1 MTLGRIPDL
10 GSFQVG
16 MVNDYDSLGM
26 VGFGFG
32 RNHPTTAKLGRTRI
46 SWKHRMHKKKS
57 MKWLGFPSGTH
68 QNHFWSVRGPV
79 ISSILQPA
87 HRAIVH
93 GKATGDP
100 VELLMKCLKFKKFM
114 ALWNVW
120 RIWRIL
126 GCLFCLG
133 VCACLIWL
141 AVISQSG
148 SWYYT
153 PEETP
158 VTTHCS
164 WCWTQRCFH
173 HWFSKVLF
181 RLANCVSAGGCCHV
195 PCVEIVSRGPWDGC
209 FISMTSNQTASKWNL
224 TVAPFF
230 GGVTTCSQY

>member
-1 MTLGRIPDL
+1 
-10 GSFQVG
+10 

-32 RNHPTTAKLGRTRI
+32 RNHPTNCQAWPNANLVETQDAQEEECEMVGI
-46 SWKHRMHKKKS
+46 P
-57 MKWLGFPSGTH
+57 KWHPPESLLIRPS
-68 QNHFWSVRGPV
+68 V

-133 VCACLIWL
+133 VCACLI
-141 AVISQSG
+141 
-148 SWYYT
+148 
-153 PEETP
+153 
-158 VTTHCS
+158 
-164 WCWTQRCFH
+164 
-173 HWFSKVLF
+173 
-181 RLANCVSAGGCCHV
+181 
-195 PCVEIVSRGPWDGC
+195 
-209 FISMTSNQTASKWNL
+209 
-224 TVAPFF
+224 
-230 GGVTTCSQY
+230 

>member
-1 MTLGRIPDL
+1 
-10 GSFQVG
+10 
-16 MVNDYDSLGM
+16 M
-26 VGFGFG
+26 VGIPKW
-32 RNHPTTAKLGRTRI
+32 HPPESL
-46 SWKHRMHKKKS
+46 
-57 MKWLGFPSGTH
+57 L
-68 QNHFWSVRGPV
+68 HFWSVRGPV

-87 HRAIVH
+87 HHAIVH

-114 ALWNVW
+114 ALWNLW

-153 PEETP
+153 PVETP

-195 PCVEIVSRGPWDGC
+195 LRLFQEDLEMDVFSPWLRTRRIQVKSDSGNI
-209 FISMTSNQTASKWNL
+209 FSEVLLLVLSTGYSPFL
-224 TVAPFF
+224 T
-230 GGVTTCSQY
+230 TTW

>member
-1 MTLGRIPDL
+1 
-10 GSFQVG
+10 
-16 MVNDYDSLGM
+16 MVCGWWFSRNGWFWLN
-26 VGFGFG
+26 G
-32 RNHPTTAKLGRTRI
+32 RNHPNNCQAWPNANLVETQDAQEEEYEMVGI
-46 SWKHRMHKKKS
+46 P
-57 MKWLGFPSGTH
+57 KWHPPESLLIRPS
-68 QNHFWSVRGPV
+68 V
-79 ISSILQPA
+79 IPSILQPA

-153 PEETP
+153 PVETP
-158 VTTHCS
+158 VAGVEHS
-164 WCWTQRCFH
+164 AVSIIG
-173 HWFSKVLF
+173 FSQVLF

-195 PCVEIVSRGPWDGC
+195 LRLFQEDRKRC
-209 FISMTSNQTASKWNL
+209 FLSMTSNQTHPSEIWQL
-224 TVAPFF
+224 PRFFEVLLLVLSTGYSPFI
-230 GGVTTCSQY
+230 TTTW